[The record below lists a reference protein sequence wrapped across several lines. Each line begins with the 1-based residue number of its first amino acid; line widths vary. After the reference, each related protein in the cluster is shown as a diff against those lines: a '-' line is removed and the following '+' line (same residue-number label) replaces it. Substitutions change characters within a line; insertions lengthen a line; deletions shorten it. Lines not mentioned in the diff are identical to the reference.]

1 MSTNPSNIWGLAIP
15 NRQMRRFGGIRRLSQ
30 QVLISNS
37 DVSGQQL
44 LFLGERTGEPT
55 LHPFSSKVPPLG
67 AVMSEECA
75 ADCSFTSCVM
85 RNGVNQTDPSFIP
98 CVLPPNLPSGEKAK
112 CCRELGRLPESKME
126 VIEET
131 QEKEL
136 QRRLHKVA
144 ISPLNQFYLP
154 DYCEVYTVAY
164 NSPERAE
171 QMTERFAKVGLPLNV
186 HTGVQMDDQ
195 RLAFAGEDIS
205 AKRLASV
212 FYGHLDNIAKFY
224 ETGKPFGLFCE
235 DDVHIHKDLGKE
247 LPIIMGEFNAMKL
260 DILLLGYMTTKTIEW
275 WQHNYP
281 LVYDGDHVPYRY
293 HRYPQDQWGIHL
305 FMISRSYAK
314 TLLEVY
320 GPDYAARA
328 HVDHTITCYNPDWTL
343 SKHTQQR
350 ALRYPMMAV
359 EDGKGDYDHLGQGEF
374 HRESH
379 RKNYREGEFY

>member
-1 MSTNPSNIWGLAIP
+1 MNLNNASSY
-15 NRQMRRFGGIRRLSQ
+15 RSQFGRLKRVHQIAYPLPVQRPFVQ
-30 QVLISNS
+30 Q
-37 DVSGQQL
+37 Q
-44 LFLGERTGEPT
+44 E
-55 LHPFSSKVPPLG
+55 PPLK
-67 AVMSEECA
+67 ELI
-75 ADCSFTSCVM
+75 D
-85 RNGVNQTDPSFIP
+85 NQTQETIEPIIVP
-98 CVLPPNLPSGEKAK
+98 LPSRERGVLDEEAEKN
-112 CCRELGRLPESKME
+112 RF
-126 VIEET
+126 
-131 QEKEL
+131 
-136 QRRLHKVA
+136 
-144 ISPLNQFYLP
+144 NLP

-186 HTGVQMDDQ
+186 HTGVQMDDP
-195 RLAFAGEDIS
+195 RLAFAEEDLS

-281 LVYDGDHVPYRY
+281 LVYDGVHVPYRY

-314 TLLEVY
+314 TLLDAY

-328 HVDHTITCYNPDWTL
+328 YKDPSMTCCNPDWTL
-343 SKHTQQR
+343 SKHTANR
-350 ALRYPMMAV
+350 ALRYPMLAV
-359 EDGKGDYDHLGQGEF
+359 EDGKGNYDHHGQGEF

-379 RKNYREGEFY
+379 RQNYREGEFY